1 MGGTGPLTDR
11 RKIQLI
17 KRRKTFAVPFLL
29 PSRQRQW
36 QVLLPL
42 GIGTILA
49 LAGDLTLYA
58 VLPAYASTRAF
69 DLATVGLLLSAN
81 RLVRLGSNPLIGLLI
96 SGARRRGFV
105 LTGFGLGALST
116 LLYLLPG
123 TGVFLAGRLL
133 WGISWSLIYIGG
145 YCMLLDIT
153 NNSDR
158 GQGSGILQG
167 FYFIGLAFNPL
178 LGGLLNDLL
187 GFSSALTI
195 CAALSAAGFL
205 FAFLFLPETMLESG
219 RTRLAFNDVLRGFA
233 SMTQRSLAA
242 ARELAHLRNF
252 AANYLYLATH
262 FVGDGILLSTLSLYL
277 RIQYGDTVGSGS
289 LAIPIATAGGAL
301 LALRA
306 GISAA
311 VAPLA
316 GKQSDRARSRWL
328 GIGWGVALGAGGMLL
343 ISGLDT
349 PLALLGGTGLVASG
363 GAVVMTITPALVK
376 EVNPKHESGT
386 IIGLLAN
393 SADLGMAL
401 APLTAYA
408 LVESL
413 PLRTIYL
420 LAGIMLA
427 AGLPLA
433 WAAARQK

>member
-1 MGGTGPLTDR
+1 MVSEYNHT
-11 RKIQLI
+11 I
-17 KRRKTFAVPFLL
+17 KPGKPFAMPFLL

-69 DLATVGLLLSAN
+69 DLATIGLLLSAN
-81 RLVRLGSNPLIGLLI
+81 RLVRLGSNPLVGLLI

-105 LTGFGLGALST
+105 LTGFGLGTLST

-123 TGVFLAGRLL
+123 TGTFLAGRLL
-133 WGISWSLIYIGG
+133 WGISWSLIYIGS

-153 NNSDR
+153 NNADR

-167 FYFIGLAFNPL
+167 FYFIGLALNPL
-178 LGGLLNDLL
+178 LGGLLSDTL
-187 GFSSALTI
+187 GFNSALSI
-195 CAALSAAGFL
+195 CAALSAVGFL
-205 FAFLFLPETMLESG
+205 FALLFLPETMPESG
-219 RTRLAFNDVLRGFA
+219 SIRLAFYDVLRGFA
-233 SMTQRSLAA
+233 SMTRRSFATA
-242 ARELAHLRNF
+242 HELMHMRNF
-252 AANYLYLATH
+252 AANFIYLATH

-289 LAIPIATAGGAL
+289 LVVPVATAGGVL

-306 GISAA
+306 GVSAA

-316 GKQSDRARSRWL
+316 GRLSDRAHSRWL
-328 GIGWGVALGAGGMLL
+328 GIGWGVILGAGGMLL
-343 ISGLDT
+343 IAGLDT
-349 PLALLGGTGLVASG
+349 PLALLGGTGLVATG

-376 EVNPKHESGT
+376 EVNPNHESGA

-401 APLTAYA
+401 APLAAYA
-408 LVESL
+408 LVESM
-413 PLRTIYL
+413 PLQTIYL
-420 LAGIMLA
+420 LAGIALA

-433 WAAARQK
+433 WAAARQKVG